1 MIDYSKVRFLSDAS
15 ALKLWKEGS
24 GSGTVPATEPPS
36 SPPQYDRITIPHGY
50 GSDELIFRVM
60 IVLPD
65 VLPPFNQY
73 FTLPTSGGGSIGTAS
88 IDDTNL
94 YIEVGNAGS
103 GDPAFNF
110 NYYYWIL
117 IP

>member
-1 MIDYSKVRFLSDAS
+1 MTDYSKANFLSSAS
-15 ALKLWKEGS
+15 ALKLWGEGS
-24 GSGTVPATEPPS
+24 GSGTIPATAMPS

-60 IVLPD
+60 IVIPGASS
-65 VLPPFNQY
+65 PFNDY
-73 FTLPTSGGGSIGTAS
+73 FTLPTSGGGSLGTAS